1 MSTSRTSLT
10 GFVVLVLLASLT
22 CGCNASKYKMAR
34 EAIGAADRTFSAPC
48 GEAATPPMPGIGAG
62 SAGSSLRDHRLRGD
76 GRESYDVV
84 RVFYGTNRDR
94 NAETTELNSFYGT
107 TVGKL
112 DLGFLDVS
120 IPSSHTYGD
129 VERPSLWRLEFSEDP
144 EKHVVLQSIEP
155 VDRDEFVNS
164 LAGHVQRSEKQEA
177 FVFVHGFNVAFDEAA
192 RRTAQMAH
200 DLTFDGP
207 PVMFSWPSDGSLS
220 SYVADMDDADAS
232 EADFRDFL
240 EMVATESRAKRI
252 HLVAHSMGSRL
263 VTTALNR
270 LAEESKYREIPKLN
284 EVILAAPD
292 VDANVFKNQIA
303 PRILNTADRVTIY
316 ASSTDRALQ
325 ASKAVHQGHRLGL
338 GGDDLVT
345 FPDSEA
351 IDVVDATGKDLG
363 WFALGLGHSAYGNEL
378 LKDIAGV
385 LRGTAA
391 EHRKLEEHIIQTAWQ
406 VPDEVEE
413 ESSQPSLP
421 DAVEPWWKQL
431 LWWLYRTT

>member
-1 MSTSRTSLT
+1 MLLT
-10 GFVVLVLLASLT
+10 SLT
-22 CGCNASKYKMAR
+22 CGCNFTKAMMGKA
-34 EAIGAADRTFSAPC
+34 AIGAAERTFSAPC
-48 GEAATPPMPGIGAG
+48 REAASPLMPGMGAG
-62 SAGSSLRDHRLRGD
+62 QSGGSSLRDHRLRGD

-84 RVFYGTNRDR
+84 RVFYGTNRERSAD
-94 NAETTELNSFYGT
+94 TTEVNNFYAS

-144 EKHVVLQSIEP
+144 DKHVVLQSIEP

-164 LAGHVQRSEKQEA
+164 LAGHVQRSRKKEA

-207 PVMFSWPSDGSLS
+207 PVMFSWPSDGKLS

-232 EADFRDFL
+232 ETDFRDFI
-240 EMVATESRAKRI
+240 EMVATESQAKQI

-303 PRILNTADRVTIY
+303 PRILSTADRVTIY

-338 GGDDLVT
+338 GGENMVT
-345 FPDSEA
+345 FPDNDA

-363 WFALGLGHSAYGNEL
+363 WFAMGLGHSAYGNEL
-378 LKDIAGV
+378 LQDIAGV

-391 EHRKLEEHIIQTAWQ
+391 EHRQLEEHIIQTAWQ

-413 ESSQPSLP
+413 ETPQPSLP
-421 DAVEPWWKQL
+421 DAAKPWWKQL
-431 LWWLYRTT
+431 LWWLYQTS